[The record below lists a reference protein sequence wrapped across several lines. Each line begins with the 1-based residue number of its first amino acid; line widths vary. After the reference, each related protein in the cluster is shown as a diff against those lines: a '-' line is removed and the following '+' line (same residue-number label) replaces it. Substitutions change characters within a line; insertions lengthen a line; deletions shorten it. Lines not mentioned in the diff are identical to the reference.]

1 MQNPEENINMQ
12 LMIPT
17 RTTGK
22 KTTTTKNKKT
32 NPHKTRL
39 KVVN

>member
-22 KTTTTKNKKT
+22 KKQQQKTKKQIPTKQD
-32 NPHKTRL
+32 
-39 KVVN
+39 